1 MRRYW
6 YSILL
11 TGSIMILALGKL
23 PPDVFGVRTAMAKA
37 EVSAMEMGAAE
48 TNTAEATGA
57 AEAEAAEEEM
67 GAAETEAAAAAGA
80 TGAVETEATEMG
92 APEKGTA
99 DTEAAKMGAPDTAP
113 SQTSSPAPKVPS
125 TVSPG
130 TGETFSDTL
139 FIGDSRTVGLS
150 EYGDL
155 GQAEV
160 FANSG
165 MSVFNLF
172 QAQVTLKNGTK
183 QGLDE
188 VLSSNRYGSIYLM
201 LGINELGY
209 EEQSILRQYRT
220 VVEQIRARQPQA
232 TLILEANL
240 HVTREKAAK
249 SDIYNNRKIDAL
261 NEAIEAI
268 AEETGCRYLNVNS
281 LFDDEN
287 GNLAAGYSTDG
298 SHILGKYYSV
308 WVEWIRSSR

>member
-11 TGSIMILALGKL
+11 TGSIMILAVGKL
-23 PPDVFGVRTAMAKA
+23 PPDVLGVRTAMAKA
-37 EVSAMEMGAAE
+37 EVSAMEMGEAE
-48 TNTAEATGA
+48 TNTAEAESMGA
-57 AEAEAAEEEM
+57 AEAEAK
-67 GAAETEAAAAAGA
+67 AGA
-80 TGAVETEATEMG
+80 TGAAEMEAAETD
-92 APEKGTA
+92 APETA
-99 DTEAAKMGAPDTAP
+99 APQTTSQAP
-113 SQTSSPAPKVPS
+113 EVPS

-130 TGETFSDTL
+130 TNETFSDTL
-139 FIGDSRTVGLS
+139 FIGDSRTVGLF

-172 QAQVTLKNGTK
+172 QTQVTLKNGTK
-183 QGLDE
+183 QSLDE
-188 VLSSNRYGSIYLM
+188 VLSSNRYSSIYLM

-209 EEQSILRQYRT
+209 EEQIILRQYRA
-220 VVEQIRARQPQA
+220 VVEQIRAKQPQA
-232 TLILEANL
+232 SLILEANL

-261 NEAIEAI
+261 NKAIETI
-268 AEETGCRYLNVNS
+268 AEEAGCRYLDVNS
-281 LFDDEN
+281 LFDDET
-287 GNLAAGYSTDG
+287 GNLSANYSTDG

>member
-11 TGSIMILALGKL
+11 TGSIMILAVGKL
-23 PPDVFGVRTAMAKA
+23 PPDVLGVRTAMAKA
-37 EVSAMEMGAAE
+37 EVSAMEMGEAE
-48 TNTAEATGA
+48 TNTAEAESVGA
-57 AEAEAAEEEM
+57 AEAEAK
-67 GAAETEAAAAAGA
+67 AGA
-80 TGAVETEATEMG
+80 TGAAEMEAGATG
-92 APEKGTA
+92 APEM
-99 DTEAAKMGAPDTAP
+99 EAAETDAPETAAP
-113 SQTSSPAPKVPS
+113 QTTSQAPEVPS

-130 TGETFSDTL
+130 TNETFSDTL
-139 FIGDSRTVGLS
+139 FIGDSRTVGLF

-172 QAQVTLKNGTK
+172 QTQVTLKNGTK
-183 QGLDE
+183 QSLDE
-188 VLSSNRYGSIYLM
+188 VLSSNRYSSIYLM

-209 EEQSILRQYRT
+209 EEQSILRQYRA
-220 VVEQIRARQPQA
+220 VVEQIRAKQPQA
-232 TLILEANL
+232 SLILEANL

-261 NEAIEAI
+261 NKAIETI
-268 AEETGCRYLNVNS
+268 AEETGCRYLDVNS
-281 LFDDEN
+281 LFDDET
-287 GNLAAGYSTDG
+287 GNLSANYSTDG

-308 WVEWIRSSR
+308 WVDWIRSSR

>member
-11 TGSIMILALGKL
+11 TGSIMILAVGKL
-23 PPDVFGVRTAMAKA
+23 PPDVLGVRTAMAKA
-37 EVSAMEMGAAE
+37 EVSAMEMGEAE
-48 TNTAEATGA
+48 TNTAEAESVGT
-57 AEAEAAEEEM
+57 AEAEAK
-67 GAAETEAAAAAGA
+67 AGA
-80 TGAVETEATEMG
+80 TGAAEMEAGATG
-92 APEKGTA
+92 APEM
-99 DTEAAKMGAPDTAP
+99 EAAETGAPETAP
-113 SQTSSPAPKVPS
+113 PQTTSQAPEVPS

-130 TGETFSDTL
+130 TNETFSDTL
-139 FIGDSRTVGLS
+139 FIGDSRTVGLF

-172 QAQVTLKNGTK
+172 QTQVTLKNGTK
-183 QGLDE
+183 QSLDE
-188 VLSSNRYGSIYLM
+188 VLSSNRYSSIYLM

-209 EEQSILRQYRT
+209 EEQSILRQYRA
-220 VVEQIRARQPQA
+220 VVEQIRAKQPQA
-232 TLILEANL
+232 SLILEANL

-261 NEAIEAI
+261 NKAIETI
-268 AEETGCRYLNVNS
+268 AEETGCRYLDVNS
-281 LFDDEN
+281 LFDDET
-287 GNLAAGYSTDG
+287 GNLSANYSTDG

-308 WVEWIRSSR
+308 WVDWIRSSR

>member
-11 TGSIMILALGKL
+11 TGSIMILAVGKL
-23 PPDVFGVRTAMAKA
+23 PPDVLGVRTAIAKA
-37 EVSAMEMGAAE
+37 EVSAMEMGEAE
-48 TNTAEATGA
+48 TNTAKAESVGT
-57 AEAEAAEEEM
+57 AEAEAK
-67 GAAETEAAAAAGA
+67 AGA
-80 TGAVETEATEMG
+80 TGVAEMEAAETGALETAPPQTTSQ
-92 APEKGTA
+92 APE
-99 DTEAAKMGAPDTAP
+99 
-113 SQTSSPAPKVPS
+113 VPS

-130 TGETFSDTL
+130 TNETFSDTL
-139 FIGDSRTVGLS
+139 FIGDSRTVGLF

-172 QAQVTLKNGTK
+172 QTQVTLKNGTK
-183 QGLDE
+183 QSLDE
-188 VLSSNRYGSIYLM
+188 VLSSNRYSSIYLM

-209 EEQSILRQYRT
+209 EEQSILRQYRA
-220 VVEQIRARQPQA
+220 VVEQIRAKQPQA
-232 TLILEANL
+232 SLILEANL

-261 NEAIEAI
+261 NKAIETI
-268 AEETGCRYLNVNS
+268 AEETGCRYLDVNS
-281 LFDDEN
+281 LFDDET
-287 GNLAAGYSTDG
+287 GNLSANYSTDG

>member
-48 TNTAEATGA
+48 TNTAEATGVT
-57 AEAEAAEEEM
+57 EAEAAEEEM
-67 GAAETEAAAAAGA
+67 GAAETNAAEAGA

-92 APEKGTA
+92 AP
-99 DTEAAKMGAPDTAP
+99 DTAP
-113 SQTSSPAPKVPS
+113 SQTTPPTPEVPS
-125 TVSPG
+125 TVSPE

-308 WVEWIRSSR
+308 WVEWIRSSL

>member
-11 TGSIMILALGKL
+11 TGSIMILAVGKL
-23 PPDVFGVRTAMAKA
+23 PPDVLGVRTAMAKA
-37 EVSAMEMGAAE
+37 EGSAMEMGEAE
-48 TNTAEATGA
+48 TNTAEAESVGT
-57 AEAEAAEEEM
+57 AEAEAK
-67 GAAETEAAAAAGA
+67 AGA
-80 TGAVETEATEMG
+80 TGAAEMEAGATG
-92 APEKGTA
+92 APEM
-99 DTEAAKMGAPDTAP
+99 EAAETDAPETAAP
-113 SQTSSPAPKVPS
+113 QTTSQAPEVPS

-130 TGETFSDTL
+130 TNETFSDTL
-139 FIGDSRTVGLS
+139 FIGDSRTVGLF

-172 QAQVTLKNGTK
+172 QTQVTLKNGTK
-183 QGLDE
+183 QSLDE
-188 VLSSNRYGSIYLM
+188 VLSSNRYSSIYLM

-209 EEQSILRQYRT
+209 EEQSILRQYRA
-220 VVEQIRARQPQA
+220 VVEQIRAKQPQA
-232 TLILEANL
+232 SLILEANL

-261 NEAIEAI
+261 NKAIETI
-268 AEETGCRYLNVNS
+268 AEETGCRYLDVNS
-281 LFDDEN
+281 LFDDET
-287 GNLAAGYSTDG
+287 GNLSANYSTDG

-308 WVEWIRSSR
+308 WVDWIRSSR

>member
-11 TGSIMILALGKL
+11 TGSIMILAVGKL
-23 PPDVFGVRTAMAKA
+23 PPDVLGVRTAIAKA
-37 EVSAMEMGAAE
+37 EVSAMEMGEAE
-48 TNTAEATGA
+48 TNTAKAESMGA
-57 AEAEAAEEEM
+57 AEAEAKAGATSAPEM
-67 GAAETEAAAAAGA
+67 EAAET
-80 TGAVETEATEMG
+80 G
-92 APEKGTA
+92 APE
-99 DTEAAKMGAPDTAP
+99 TAP
-113 SQTSSPAPKVPS
+113 PQTTSQAPEVPS

-130 TGETFSDTL
+130 TNETFSDTL
-139 FIGDSRTVGLS
+139 FIGDSRTVGLF

-172 QAQVTLKNGTK
+172 QTQVTLKNGTK
-183 QGLDE
+183 QSLDE
-188 VLSSNRYGSIYLM
+188 VLSSNRYSSIYLM

-209 EEQSILRQYRT
+209 EEQSILRQYRA
-220 VVEQIRARQPQA
+220 VVEQIRAKQPQA
-232 TLILEANL
+232 SLILEANL

-261 NEAIEAI
+261 NKAIETI
-268 AEETGCRYLNVNS
+268 AEETGCRYLDVNS
-281 LFDDEN
+281 LFDDET
-287 GNLAAGYSTDG
+287 GNLSANYSTDG

>member
-11 TGSIMILALGKL
+11 TGSIMILAVGKL
-23 PPDVFGVRTAMAKA
+23 PPDVLGVRTAMAKA
-37 EVSAMEMGAAE
+37 EVSAMEMGEAE
-48 TNTAEATGA
+48 TNTAEAESVGT
-57 AEAEAAEEEM
+57 AEAEAK
-67 GAAETEAAAAAGA
+67 AGA
-80 TGAVETEATEMG
+80 TGAAEMEAGATG
-92 APEKGTA
+92 APEM
-99 DTEAAKMGAPDTAP
+99 EAAETDAPETAAP
-113 SQTSSPAPKVPS
+113 QTTSQAPEVPS

-130 TGETFSDTL
+130 TNETFSDTL
-139 FIGDSRTVGLS
+139 FIGDSRTVGLF

-172 QAQVTLKNGTK
+172 QTQVTLKNGTK
-183 QGLDE
+183 QSLDE
-188 VLSSNRYGSIYLM
+188 VLSSNRYSSIYLM

-209 EEQSILRQYRT
+209 EEQSILRQYRA
-220 VVEQIRARQPQA
+220 VVEQIRAKQPQA
-232 TLILEANL
+232 SLILEANL

-261 NEAIEAI
+261 NKAFETI
-268 AEETGCRYLNVNS
+268 AEETGCRYLDVNS
-281 LFDDEN
+281 LFDDET
-287 GNLAAGYSTDG
+287 GNLSANYSTDG

-308 WVEWIRSSR
+308 WVDWIRSSR

>member
-11 TGSIMILALGKL
+11 TGSIMILAVGKL
-23 PPDVFGVRTAMAKA
+23 PPDVLGVRTAMAKA
-37 EVSAMEMGAAE
+37 AVSAMEMGEAE
-48 TNTAEATGA
+48 ANTAKAESLGA
-57 AEAEAAEEEM
+57 AEAEAGATGVAEMEAGSTGAPEM
-67 GAAETEAAAAAGA
+67 EAAET
-80 TGAVETEATEMG
+80 G
-92 APEKGTA
+92 APETA
-99 DTEAAKMGAPDTAP
+99 VPQTTSQAPE
-113 SQTSSPAPKVPS
+113 VPS

-130 TGETFSDTL
+130 TNETFSDTL
-139 FIGDSRTVGLS
+139 FIGDSRTVGLF

-172 QAQVTLKNGTK
+172 QTQVTLKNGTK
-183 QGLDE
+183 QSLDE
-188 VLSSNRYGSIYLM
+188 VLSSNRYSSIYLM

-209 EEQSILRQYRT
+209 EEQSILRQYRA
-220 VVEQIRARQPQA
+220 VVEQIRAKQPQA
-232 TLILEANL
+232 SLILEANL

-261 NEAIEAI
+261 NKAIETI
-268 AEETGCRYLNVNS
+268 AEEAGCRYLDVNS
-281 LFDDEN
+281 LFDDET
-287 GNLAAGYSTDG
+287 GNLSANYSTDG

-308 WVEWIRSSR
+308 WVDWIRSSR

>member
-37 EVSAMEMGAAE
+37 EVSAMEMGAAV

-67 GAAETEAAAAAGA
+67 GAAETEAAAVAGA
-80 TGAVETEATEMG
+80 TGAVETETTEMG
-92 APEKGTA
+92 APERGTA

-113 SQTSSPAPKVPS
+113 SQTSSPPPEVPS

-160 FANSG
+160 FAKSG

-261 NEAIEAI
+261 NKAIEAI

>member
-11 TGSIMILALGKL
+11 TGRIMILALGKL

-37 EVSAMEMGAAE
+37 EVSAMEMGAAV
-48 TNTAEATGA
+48 TNAAEATGA
-57 AEAEAAEEEM
+57 AVAEAAEEEM

-99 DTEAAKMGAPDTAP
+99 DTEAAKMRAPDTAP
-113 SQTSSPAPKVPS
+113 SQTTPPAPEVPS

-249 SDIYNNRKIDAL
+249 SDIYNNRKIDSL

>member
-92 APEKGTA
+92 APERGTA
-99 DTEAAKMGAPDTAP
+99 DTEATEMGAPDTAS
-113 SQTSSPAPKVPS
+113 SQTTSPAPEVPS
-125 TVSPG
+125 TVSPE

-172 QAQVTLKNGTK
+172 QAQVTLKYGTK

-261 NEAIEAI
+261 NKAIEAI

-287 GNLAAGYSTDG
+287 GNLADGYSTDG

>member
-11 TGSIMILALGKL
+11 TGSIMILVLGKL
-23 PPDVFGVRTAMAKA
+23 PPDAFGVRTAMAKA

-57 AEAEAAEEEM
+57 AVAEVAEEEM
-67 GAAETEAAAAAGA
+67 GAAETEAAAGA

-92 APEKGTA
+92 APERGTA

-113 SQTSSPAPKVPS
+113 SQTSSPAPEVPS

-249 SDIYNNRKIDAL
+249 SDIYNNRKIDSL

>member
-11 TGSIMILALGKL
+11 TGSIMILAVGKL
-23 PPDVFGVRTAMAKA
+23 PPDVLGVRTAMAKA
-37 EVSAMEMGAAE
+37 EVSAMEMGEAE
-48 TNTAEATGA
+48 TNTAEAESVGT
-57 AEAEAAEEEM
+57 AEAEAK
-67 GAAETEAAAAAGA
+67 AGA
-80 TGAVETEATEMG
+80 TGASEMEAGATG
-92 APEKGTA
+92 APEM
-99 DTEAAKMGAPDTAP
+99 EAAETDAPETAAP
-113 SQTSSPAPKVPS
+113 QTTSQAPEVPS

-130 TGETFSDTL
+130 TNETFSDTL
-139 FIGDSRTVGLS
+139 FIGDSRTVGLF

-172 QAQVTLKNGTK
+172 QTQVTLKNGTK
-183 QGLDE
+183 QSLDE
-188 VLSSNRYGSIYLM
+188 VLSSNRYSSIYLM

-209 EEQSILRQYRT
+209 EEQSILRQYRA
-220 VVEQIRARQPQA
+220 VVEQIRAKQPQA
-232 TLILEANL
+232 SLILEANL

-261 NEAIEAI
+261 NKAIETI
-268 AEETGCRYLNVNS
+268 AEETGCRYLDVNS
-281 LFDDEN
+281 LFDDET
-287 GNLAAGYSTDG
+287 GNLSANYSTDG

-308 WVEWIRSSR
+308 WVDWIRSSR

>member
-23 PPDVFGVRTAMAKA
+23 PPDAFGVRTAMAKA

-57 AEAEAAEEEM
+57 AVAEVAEEEM
-67 GAAETEAAAAAGA
+67 GAAETEAAAGA

-92 APEKGTA
+92 APERGTA

-113 SQTSSPAPKVPS
+113 SQTSSPAPEVPS

-249 SDIYNNRKIDAL
+249 SDIYNNRKIDSL

>member
-48 TNTAEATGA
+48 TNTAEATGVT
-57 AEAEAAEEEM
+57 EAEAAEEEM
-67 GAAETEAAAAAGA
+67 GAAETNTAEAEA

-92 APEKGTA
+92 AP
-99 DTEAAKMGAPDTAP
+99 DTAP
-113 SQTSSPAPKVPS
+113 SQTTSPAPEVPS

-268 AEETGCRYLNVNS
+268 AEETGCRYLDVNS
-281 LFDDEN
+281 LFDDES

>member
-67 GAAETEAAAAAGA
+67 GAAETEAAAAA
-80 TGAVETEATEMG
+80 TGAVETETTEMG
-92 APEKGTA
+92 APERGTA
-99 DTEAAKMGAPDTAP
+99 DTEAAKMGAPDTAS
-113 SQTSSPAPKVPS
+113 SQTTSPAPEVPS
-125 TVSPG
+125 TVSPE

-172 QAQVTLKNGTK
+172 QAQITLKNGTK

-220 VVEQIRARQPQA
+220 VVEQIRAKQPQA

-249 SDIYNNRKIDAL
+249 SDIYNNRKIDTL

>member
-48 TNTAEATGA
+48 TNTAEATGVT
-57 AEAEAAEEEM
+57 EAEAAEEEM

-113 SQTSSPAPKVPS
+113 SQTSSPAPEVPS

-287 GNLAAGYSTDG
+287 GNLADGYSTDG

>member
-11 TGSIMILALGKL
+11 TGSIMILAVGKL
-23 PPDVFGVRTAMAKA
+23 PPDVLGVRTAMAKA
-37 EVSAMEMGAAE
+37 EVSAMEMGEAE
-48 TNTAEATGA
+48 TNTAEAESVGT
-57 AEAEAAEEEM
+57 AEAEAK
-67 GAAETEAAAAAGA
+67 AGA
-80 TGAVETEATEMG
+80 TGAAEMEAGATG
-92 APEKGTA
+92 APEM
-99 DTEAAKMGAPDTAP
+99 EAAETDAPETAAP
-113 SQTSSPAPKVPS
+113 QTTSQAPEVPS

-130 TGETFSDTL
+130 TNETFSDTL
-139 FIGDSRTVGLS
+139 FIGDSRTVGLF

-172 QAQVTLKNGTK
+172 QTQVTLKNGTK
-183 QGLDE
+183 QSLDE
-188 VLSSNRYGSIYLM
+188 VLSSNRYSSIYLM

-209 EEQSILRQYRT
+209 EEQSILRQYRA
-220 VVEQIRARQPQA
+220 VVEQIRAKQPQA

>member
-11 TGSIMILALGKL
+11 TGSIMILAVGKL
-23 PPDVFGVRTAMAKA
+23 PPDVLGVRTAMAKA
-37 EVSAMEMGAAE
+37 EVSAMEMGEAE
-48 TNTAEATGA
+48 TNTAEAEAMGA
-57 AEAEAAEEEM
+57 AEAEAK
-67 GAAETEAAAAAGA
+67 AGA
-80 TGAVETEATEMG
+80 TGAAEMEAGATG
-92 APEKGTA
+92 APEM
-99 DTEAAKMGAPDTAP
+99 EAAETDAPETAAP
-113 SQTSSPAPKVPS
+113 QTTSQAPEVPS

-130 TGETFSDTL
+130 TNETFSDTL
-139 FIGDSRTVGLS
+139 FIGDSRTVGLF

-172 QAQVTLKNGTK
+172 QTQVTLKNGTK
-183 QGLDE
+183 QSLDE
-188 VLSSNRYGSIYLM
+188 VLSSNRYSSIYLM

-209 EEQSILRQYRT
+209 EEQSILRQYRA
-220 VVEQIRARQPQA
+220 VVEQIRAKQPQA
-232 TLILEANL
+232 SLILEANL

-261 NEAIEAI
+261 NKAIETI
-268 AEETGCRYLNVNS
+268 AEETGCRYLDVNS
-281 LFDDEN
+281 LFDDETGDLSAN
-287 GNLAAGYSTDG
+287 YSTDG

-308 WVEWIRSSR
+308 WVDWIRSSR

>member
-11 TGSIMILALGKL
+11 TGSIMILAVGKL
-23 PPDVFGVRTAMAKA
+23 PPDVLGVRTAMAKA
-37 EVSAMEMGAAE
+37 EVSAMEMGEAE
-48 TNTAEATGA
+48 TNTAEAESVGT
-57 AEAEAAEEEM
+57 AEAEAK
-67 GAAETEAAAAAGA
+67 AGA
-80 TGAVETEATEMG
+80 TGAAEMEAGATS
-92 APEKGTA
+92 APEM
-99 DTEAAKMGAPDTAP
+99 EAAETDAPETAAP
-113 SQTSSPAPKVPS
+113 QTTSQAPEVPS

-130 TGETFSDTL
+130 TNETFSDTL
-139 FIGDSRTVGLS
+139 FIGDSRTVGLF

-172 QAQVTLKNGTK
+172 QTQVTLKNGTK
-183 QGLDE
+183 QSLDE
-188 VLSSNRYGSIYLM
+188 VLSSNRYSSIYLM

-209 EEQSILRQYRT
+209 EEQSILRQYRA
-220 VVEQIRARQPQA
+220 VVEQIRAKQPQA
-232 TLILEANL
+232 SLILEANL

-261 NEAIEAI
+261 NKAIETI
-268 AEETGCRYLNVNS
+268 AEETGCRYLDVNS
-281 LFDDEN
+281 LFDDET
-287 GNLAAGYSTDG
+287 GNLSANYSTDG

-308 WVEWIRSSR
+308 WVDWIRSSR

>member
-11 TGSIMILALGKL
+11 TGSIMILAVGKL
-23 PPDVFGVRTAMAKA
+23 PPDVLGVRTAMAKA
-37 EVSAMEMGAAE
+37 EVSAMEMGEAE
-48 TNTAEATGA
+48 TNTAEAESVGT
-57 AEAEAAEEEM
+57 AEAEAK
-67 GAAETEAAAAAGA
+67 AGA
-80 TGAVETEATEMG
+80 TGAAEMEAAETD
-92 APEKGTA
+92 APETA
-99 DTEAAKMGAPDTAP
+99 APQTTSQAP
-113 SQTSSPAPKVPS
+113 EVPS

-130 TGETFSDTL
+130 TNETFSDTL
-139 FIGDSRTVGLS
+139 FIGDSRTVGLF

-172 QAQVTLKNGTK
+172 QTQVTLKNGTK
-183 QGLDE
+183 QSLDE
-188 VLSSNRYGSIYLM
+188 VLSSNRYSSIYLM

-209 EEQSILRQYRT
+209 EEQSILRQYRA
-220 VVEQIRARQPQA
+220 VVEQIRAKQPQA
-232 TLILEANL
+232 SLILEANL

-261 NEAIEAI
+261 NKAIETI
-268 AEETGCRYLNVNS
+268 AEETGCRYLDVNS
-281 LFDDEN
+281 LFDDET
-287 GNLAAGYSTDG
+287 GNLSANYSTDG

-308 WVEWIRSSR
+308 WVDWIRSSR

>member
-11 TGSIMILALGKL
+11 TGSIMILAVGKL
-23 PPDVFGVRTAMAKA
+23 PPDVLGVRTAMAKA
-37 EVSAMEMGAAE
+37 EVSAMEMGEAE
-48 TNTAEATGA
+48 ANTAKAESLGA
-57 AEAEAAEEEM
+57 AEAEAGATGVAEMEAGSTGAPEM
-67 GAAETEAAAAAGA
+67 EAAET
-80 TGAVETEATEMG
+80 G
-92 APEKGTA
+92 APETA
-99 DTEAAKMGAPDTAP
+99 VPQTTSQAPE
-113 SQTSSPAPKVPS
+113 VPS

-130 TGETFSDTL
+130 TNETFSDTL
-139 FIGDSRTVGLS
+139 FIGDSRTVGLF

-172 QAQVTLKNGTK
+172 QTQVTLKNGTK
-183 QGLDE
+183 QSLDE
-188 VLSSNRYGSIYLM
+188 VLSSNRYSSIYLM

-209 EEQSILRQYRT
+209 EEQSILRQYRA
-220 VVEQIRARQPQA
+220 VVEQIRAKQPQA
-232 TLILEANL
+232 SLILEANL

-261 NEAIEAI
+261 NKAIETI
-268 AEETGCRYLNVNS
+268 AEEAGCRYLDVNS
-281 LFDDEN
+281 LFDDET
-287 GNLAAGYSTDG
+287 GNLSANYSTDG

-308 WVEWIRSSR
+308 WVDWIRSSR

>member
-57 AEAEAAEEEM
+57 AGAEAAEEEM

-80 TGAVETEATEMG
+80 MGAVETEATEMG

-113 SQTSSPAPKVPS
+113 SQTSSPAPEVPS

-220 VVEQIRARQPQA
+220 VVEQIRAKQPQA

-261 NEAIEAI
+261 NKAIEAI

>member
-23 PPDVFGVRTAMAKA
+23 PPDAFGVRTAMAKA

-57 AEAEAAEEEM
+57 AVAEVAEEEM
-67 GAAETEAAAAAGA
+67 GAAETEAAAGA

-92 APEKGTA
+92 APERGTA

-113 SQTSSPAPKVPS
+113 SQTSSPAPEVPS

-249 SDIYNNRKIDAL
+249 SDIYNNRKIDSL

-308 WVEWIRSSR
+308 WVDWIRSSR

>member
-57 AEAEAAEEEM
+57 SGAKAAEEEM

-80 TGAVETEATEMG
+80 TGAVETETTEMG

-113 SQTSSPAPKVPS
+113 SQTTPPTQEVPS

-150 EYGDL
+150 EYGNL